1 MPQAVHC
8 YSDSY
13 SSARSALTSQSLDD
27 QRPPSLSYSA
37 PSTVATSLPHHPS
50 DCENGECYLDR
61 DLEEE
66 TPTEQDEA
74 WIGLADEL
82 PAAAM
87 LAKAGEIPILSANG
101 LSRPFKSLWEGPQ
114 HIGQRQ
120 LIIFIRHFYCAV
132 SFNHTLATLF
142 HHSKTF
148 HHRAAKHTYATS
160 STPSLQSISRLPS
173 PPPSQLLATV
183 TQSSSPPTPTR
194 STVPSPSTPIL
205 NASCSAH

>member
-1 MPQAVHC
+1 MPQAVHY

-142 HHSKTF
+142 
-148 HHRAAKHTYATS
+148 S
-160 STPSLQSISRLPS
+160 SL
-173 PPPSQLLATV
+173 
-183 TQSSSPPTPTR
+183 
-194 STVPSPSTPIL
+194 
-205 NASCSAH
+205 